1 MTTVYYLGAPLFAF
15 VFNIFLFIAVRI
27 YGGVKRRAVQT
38 AFSAL
43 LLSMA
48 LWGISIFAMRS
59 SPTAEVANGWEYL
72 VLASFAI
79 TSIVFFHFVLLYTNT
94 RMKQPFVYFLYVVLL
109 PVLALLPLSPLLL
122 RGMSEPSPGR
132 YALQMGPLFMPWVAS
147 LYVLIGTGLVLLT
160 KMYRRI
166 RSPDQRVRVN
176 YLVIGTCASL
186 LGATSDYIY
195 AAGLMPQPGGI
206 IGNIVWAGCCTFSMT
221 RYRLLGIE
229 MVLTKTLGFVIA
241 SVMAILPFALLVY
254 LVLRLSA
261 VQQMSVPL
269 TIALL
274 AAMAVVA
281 QPLLSWTQ
289 GIVNRWFYRR
299 RYDII
304 QALRYFSEQAKV
316 ISDLDSL
323 VGSLVRLISA
333 SMEVKKVCVY
343 AHFPPGYVP
352 VGETGLSLEE
362 LPTVSEGSV
371 LPQWLLRQDS
381 AMIRDEMEQA
391 PLLQAL
397 TRNESLI
404 LELTDAEIVVPMKIE
419 DELVGIVLVGPSKK
433 GGVYSADDLDLLWTV
448 ANQGALSLESA
459 RLLAVERERLEQ
471 IRRSSELRGE
481 FLVTIAHELKS
492 PVTVIKAALE
502 MLEEL
507 AKERGPDSAD
517 ARLTASASRSAR
529 ALEELMNNLMTFA
542 RARHQTLELNRR
554 PVEPKFLLERTEALM
569 GPLAIQR
576 RQRLEVVAPSDISE
590 VMVDPDHFTYIINN
604 LVSNAIK
611 YTPEGGG
618 IRVGLSVEDS
628 RLLLKVSDTGVG
640 IGEDDLPWIFEP
652 YLRARNALDS
662 GEGGSGLGLAITK
675 ALVELHGG
683 RIDVESKVGEG
694 STFTVSIPLEVRHE
708 SAVR

>member
-27 YGGVKRRAVQT
+27 YGGVKRRGAQT

-59 SPTAEVANGWEYL
+59 SPNVEVANDWEYL

-94 RMKQPFVYFLYVVLL
+94 RLKQPFIYFLYAVLL

-122 RGMSEPSPGR
+122 RGMAEPSPGR

-147 LYVLIGTGLVLLT
+147 LYVFIGAGLVLLT
-160 KMYRRI
+160 RMYRRI
-166 RSPDQRVRVN
+166 RSPDQRIRIN

-289 GIVNRWFYRR
+289 GMVNRWFYRR

-316 ISDLDSL
+316 IRDLDSL

-419 DELVGIVLVGPSKK
+419 DELVGIVFVGPSKK
-433 GGVYSADDLDLLWTV
+433 GGVYSAEDLDLLWTV

-542 RARHQTLELNRR
+542 KARHQTLELNRR

-576 RQRLEVVAPSDISE
+576 RQSLEILAPPGMPE

-604 LVSNAIK
+604 LVGNAIK

-683 RIDVESKVGEG
+683 KIDVVSKVGEG